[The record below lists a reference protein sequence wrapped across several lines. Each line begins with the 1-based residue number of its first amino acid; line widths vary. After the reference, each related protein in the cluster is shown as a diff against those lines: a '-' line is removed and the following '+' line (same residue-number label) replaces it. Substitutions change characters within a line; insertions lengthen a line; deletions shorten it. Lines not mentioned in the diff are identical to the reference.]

1 MLFVCVLCDETVVSV
16 PLSIV
21 HDGLPRVL
29 EFIVVFSLRLPSSR
43 LGSSSTSR
51 THTHLWGPLSVMSE
65 SEDEVGAAA
74 LPYRIHGFRPH
85 PIITDWQKLVA
96 ESRRGCRTPILAL
109 VGGALTGKTSKC
121 MNLFGSRTVLVSCA
135 GQRNGVLPVVHLE
148 RQHMAVLWDEIR
160 IDQLLQNTEVFA
172 CGRPALPES
181 QVFVTGANH
190 PLDRRPR
197 PLAMMLCANFLPMTV
212 SEGLSAEDALWME
225 HNVWKVTLEP
235 GTRWWVDS

>member
-1 MLFVCVLCDETVVSV
+1 MLFVSVPCLETVVSV
-16 PLSIV
+16 PLPVV
-21 HDGLPRVL
+21 HDGLLRVL
-29 EFIVVFSLRLPSSR
+29 EFFVVFLLWLPKSR

-51 THTHLWGPLSVMSE
+51 THTHLWGPRSVMDE

-74 LPYRIHGFRPH
+74 IPYRIHLTRPH

-109 VGGALTGKTSKC
+109 VGGAQTGKTWKC
-121 MNLFGSRTVLVSCA
+121 MTLFGSRTVLVSCA
-135 GQRNGVLPVVHLE
+135 GQRNGVLPVVDLE
-148 RQHMAVLWDEIR
+148 RHHMSVLWKDIR
-160 IDQLLQNTEVFA
+160 VDQLLHNREVFA
-172 CGRPALPES
+172 SGRPALSDS

-212 SEGLSAEDALWME
+212 SEGLSADDALWME

>member
-1 MLFVCVLCDETVVSV
+1 
-16 PLSIV
+16 
-21 HDGLPRVL
+21 
-29 EFIVVFSLRLPSSR
+29 
-43 LGSSSTSR
+43 
-51 THTHLWGPLSVMSE
+51 MSE
-65 SEDEVGAAA
+65 SETEAWAAA
-74 LPYRIHGFRPH
+74 LPTRIHGFRSH
-85 PIITDWQKLVA
+85 PIITEWEKLVTA
-96 ESRRGCRTPILAL
+96 SPRGCKTPILAL
-109 VGGALTGKTSKC
+109 VGPAMTGKTSKC

-160 IDQLLQNTEVFA
+160 IDQLLHNREVFA

-212 SEGLSAEDALWME
+212 SEGLSAEEALWME

-235 GTRWWVDS
+235 GTNWWVDS

>member
-1 MLFVCVLCDETVVSV
+1 MLFVCVPCDETVVSV

-29 EFIVVFSLRLPSSR
+29 EFFVVFSLRLPKSR

-51 THTHLWGPLSVMSE
+51 THTHLWGPLSVMAE
-65 SEDEVGAAA
+65 SEEEVDAAA
-74 LPYRIHGFRPH
+74 LPYRILLTRTH
-85 PIITDWQKLVA
+85 PIITEWQMLVA
-96 ESRRGCRTPILAL
+96 ESRRGCRTPILAFL
-109 VGGALTGKTSKC
+109 GPALTGKTWKGMS
-121 MNLFGSRTVLVSCA
+121 LFGSRTVLVSCQ

-148 RQHMAVLWDEIR
+148 RQHMSVLWDEIR
-160 IDQLLQNTEVFA
+160 IDQLLQNKEVFA

-235 GTRWWVDS
+235 GTNWWVDS